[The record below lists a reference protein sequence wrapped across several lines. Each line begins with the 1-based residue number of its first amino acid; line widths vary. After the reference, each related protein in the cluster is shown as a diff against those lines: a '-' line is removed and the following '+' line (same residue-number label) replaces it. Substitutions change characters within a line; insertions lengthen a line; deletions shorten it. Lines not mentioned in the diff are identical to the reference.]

1 MPTNKPKPAA
11 KKAPAK
17 PFQAAAQP
25 AAGSAPVAPPSLPN
39 KKSTPAIQLIRGMRD
54 LLPVDQVY
62 WKRISDV
69 IEATAK
75 AYAYDRLDTPMVEDH
90 SLFLRGVGKQT
101 DIVEKELFTWESAG
115 GEQIALRPEGTA
127 PAIRAYI
134 QHGLWNQ
141 PQPVKLW
148 YQGPMFRY
156 DRPQAGRF
164 RQFFQTGFEC
174 IGEADAVVDA
184 QLIIISWNILKALDL
199 DPVVRVN
206 SLGTPE
212 SRANYK
218 AALVSYF
225 RSKKNHLSEEDKK
238 RLLKNPLRLLDSKDP
253 AMVEL
258 KAEAPQIVDWLD
270 EESKAH
276 FTRVLEYL
284 DEVGVRYELDPY
296 LVRGLDYY
304 TKTVFEWYADSDDQD
319 LAQSALGGGGRFD
332 GLVEVLGGHPAPAA
346 GFALGLDRIAS
357 RLKERDQSATAPS
370 FVPSSMAPVDV
381 FLAQLGDVGKKKAL
395 ALFEEFRRAGIL
407 IGEAFSKSSIKAQME
422 LANRR
427 GAKWAIV
434 VGQKEVLDGTAIIRD
449 MDAGTQEIVD
459 AKKVVHE
466 VKKKLGLS

>member
-1 MPTNKPKPAA
+1 MFMPAKAKPVA
-11 KKAPAK
+11 KKAAPKPTTMGSVAPAA
-17 PFQAAAQP
+17 PAAPSKKSAQP
-25 AAGSAPVAPPSLPN
+25 
-39 KKSTPAIQLIRGMRD
+39 IQVVRGMRD
-54 LLPVDQVY
+54 LLPSDQPY
-62 WKRISDV
+62 WKLVSDA
-69 IEATAK
+69 IERTAR
-75 AYAYDRLDTPMVEDH
+75 AYAYDRIDTPVVEDH
-90 SLFLRGVGKQT
+90 SLFTRGVGKLT
-101 DIVEKELFTWESAG
+101 DIVEKELFTWESPG

-127 PAIRAYI
+127 PAVRAYI

-164 RQFFQTGFEC
+164 RQFFQAGFEC

-184 QLIIISWNILKALDL
+184 QLIILSWNILKALDL
-199 DPVVRVN
+199 DAVVRIN

-225 RSKKNHLSEEDKK
+225 RSKKNQLSEDDKR

-253 AMVEL
+253 GMQEL

-304 TKTVFEWYADSDDQD
+304 TKTVFEWYAESEDQE
-319 LAQSALGGGGRFD
+319 LAQSALGAGGRYD

-346 GFALGLDRIAS
+346 GFALGLDRIVS
-357 RLKERDQSATAPS
+357 RLKERDRNAAFTPAN
-370 FVPSSMAPVDV
+370 MAPVDV
-381 FLAQLGDVGKKKAL
+381 FLAQLGEVGRKKAL
-395 ALFEEFRRAGIL
+395 ALFEEFRRADIL
-407 IGEAFSKSSIKAQME
+407 VGEAFGKSSIKSQME
-422 LANRR
+422 VANRR

-466 VKKKLGLS
+466 VKKKLGL

>member
-1 MPTNKPKPAA
+1 MFMPAKAKPVA
-11 KKAPAK
+11 KKAAPKPTTMGSVAPAAPAVPSK
-17 PFQAAAQP
+17 KSAQP
-25 AAGSAPVAPPSLPN
+25 
-39 KKSTPAIQLIRGMRD
+39 IQVVRGMRD
-54 LLPVDQVY
+54 LLPSDQPY
-62 WKRISDV
+62 WKLVSDV
-69 IEATAK
+69 VERTAR
-75 AYAYDRLDTPMVEDH
+75 AYAYDRIDTPMVEDH
-90 SLFLRGVGKQT
+90 SLFMRGVGKLT
-101 DIVEKELFTWESAG
+101 DIVEKELFTWESPG

-127 PAIRAYI
+127 PAVRAYI

-164 RQFFQTGFEC
+164 RQFFQAGFEC

-184 QLIIISWNILKALDL
+184 QLIILSWNILKALDL
-199 DPVVRVN
+199 DAVVRIN

-225 RSKKNHLSEEDKK
+225 RSKKNQLSEDDKR

-253 AMVEL
+253 GMQEL

-304 TKTVFEWYADSDDQD
+304 TKTVFEWYADSEDQE
-319 LAQSALGGGGRFD
+319 LAQSALGAGGRYD

-346 GFALGLDRIAS
+346 GFALGLDRIVS
-357 RLKERDQSATAPS
+357 RLKERDRNAVFTPAN
-370 FVPSSMAPVDV
+370 MAPVDV
-381 FLAQLGDVGKKKAL
+381 FLAQLGEVGRKKAL
-395 ALFEEFRRAGIL
+395 ALFEEFRRADIL
-407 IGEAFSKSSIKAQME
+407 VGEAFGKSSIKSQME
-422 LANRR
+422 VANRR

-466 VKKKLGLS
+466 VKKKLGIS

>member
-1 MPTNKPKPAA
+1 MPSKPKVAA
-11 KKAPAK
+11 KKPASKPVVNDSPLSGPAAPAAPAVPTGK
-17 PFQAAAQP
+17 KSAQP
-25 AAGSAPVAPPSLPN
+25 
-39 KKSTPAIQLIRGMRD
+39 IQLVRGMRD
-54 LLPVDQVY
+54 LLPIDQPY
-62 WKRISDV
+62 WDRVS
-69 IEATAK
+69 K
-75 AYAYDRLDTPMVEDH
+75 AVEQVARAYSFDRLDTPMVEDQ

-101 DIVEKELFTWESAG
+101 DIVEKELFTWESPG

-127 PAIRAYI
+127 PTIRAYI

-148 YQGPMFRY
+148 TMGPMFRY

-164 RQFFQTGFEC
+164 RQFFQASFEAV
-174 IGEADAVVDA
+174 GDGDAVIDA
-184 QLIIISWNILKALDL
+184 QLIIASWNILKALDL
-199 DPVVRVN
+199 DAVVRVN

-225 RSKKNHLSEEDKK
+225 RSKKNQLSEEDKK
-238 RLLKNPLRLLDSKDP
+238 RLLKNPLRVLDSKDP
-253 AMVEL
+253 AMQEM

-304 TKTVFEWYADSDDQD
+304 TKTVFEWYATSDDQE
-319 LAQSALGGGGRFD
+319 LAQSALGGGGRYD
-332 GLVEVLGGHPAPAA
+332 GLIEVLGGHSAPAA
-346 GFALGLDRIAS
+346 GFALGLDRIVS
-357 RLKERDQSATAPS
+357 RLKEKDASAT
-370 FVPSSMAPVDV
+370 FVPANMAPVDV
-381 FLAQLGDVGKKKAL
+381 FLAQLGEVGRKKAL
-395 ALFEEFRRAGIL
+395 ALFEELRRADIL
-407 IGEAFSKSSIKAQME
+407 VGEAFSKSSIKAQME

-459 AKKVVHE
+459 VKKVVQE
-466 VKKKLGLS
+466 VKKKLGRT